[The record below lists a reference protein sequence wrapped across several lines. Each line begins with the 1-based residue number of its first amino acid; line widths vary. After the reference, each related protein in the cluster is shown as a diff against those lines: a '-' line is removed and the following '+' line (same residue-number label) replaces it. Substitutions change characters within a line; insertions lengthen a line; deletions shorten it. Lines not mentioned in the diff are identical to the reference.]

1 MGRRFH
7 GDNLIDAW
15 NNLLDHI
22 CETARNEQAD
32 ALLVAGDIYD
42 PANPSLDAVRP
53 FSRGLTQIGR
63 PRHSDPHDQ
72 QKTRLR
78 TPPRRRLTPAGPGRG
93 AAEDRPRPIPRPHPA
108 QPTGSDDGSRN
119 PRPPTARRRLRAAA
133 GRRQNARR
141 PCPQGRHTDRS
152 THRPIDHRATIN
164 EEGGITPTTAGGTP
178 YRLSLIHI
186 SKTRQGVN
194 EWHAEDEAGA
204 HVSPRAL
211 RDRAVV
217 AAAL

>member
-1 MGRRFH
+1 MISRNHDSAHRLGAGSPLLARAEVQLRTDPGRFPAPILLNQQVLTTAPGTHARPPH
-7 GDNLIDAW
+7 GDGW
-15 NNLLDHI
+15 
-22 CETARNEQAD
+22 
-32 ALLVAGDIYD
+32 
-42 PANPSLDAVRP
+42 
-53 FSRGLTQIGR
+53 
-63 PRHSDPHDQ
+63 
-72 QKTRLR
+72 
-78 TPPRRRLTPAGPGRG
+78 
-93 AAEDRPRPIPRPHPA
+93 
-108 QPTGSDDGSRN
+108 
-119 PRPPTARRRLRAAA
+119 LRAAA

-178 YRLSLIHI
+178 YRRADEAGAVAHGT
-186 SKTRQGVN
+186 KTRQGVN